1 MIRREPTRGVG
12 TPASDGRNLATVHAG
27 ISDYYTGKIKKFGAT
42 PLGMDW
48 TCVPTQQVRF
58 IQLLKLCDFTAPF
71 SLNDLGCGYG
81 ALRRPEISKTA
92 QAEIVLAS
100 MFNA

>member
-1 MIRREPTRGVG
+1 M
-12 TPASDGRNLATVHAG
+12 
-27 ISDYYTGKIKKFGAT
+27 
-42 PLGMDW
+42 
-48 TCVPTQQVRF
+48 RF
-58 IQLLKLCDFTAPF
+58 VQLLKLRDFMSPF